1 MDIHQINALSNEAKA
16 KYMAL
21 QRLFDQ
27 PGFKYLVEWARAQV
41 TDSTQRE
48 LSAPNWEQVLLMRG
62 ARFAYGNFAEI
73 EKYTEAEFADLA
85 DTELSR
91 QAAEVEEKAETVSLE
106 NE

>member
-1 MDIHQINALSNEAKA
+1 MDIHQINALSNEQKA

-41 TDSTQRE
+41 ADSTARE
-48 LSAPNWEQVLLMRG
+48 LSAATWDQVLLMRG
-62 ARFAYGNFAEI
+62 ARFAYVNFAEI
-73 EKYTEAEFADLA
+73 EKYTEAEFSDLA
-85 DTELSR
+85 DSELSR
-91 QAAEVEEKAETVSLE
+91 EAAEVEEKAETSVLD

>member
-1 MDIHQINALSNEAKA
+1 MDIHQINALSNEQKA

-41 TDSTQRE
+41 GDSTARE

-62 ARFAYGNFAEI
+62 ARFAYANFAEI
-73 EKYTEAEFADLA
+73 EKYTEAEFSDLA

-91 QAAEVEEKAETVSLE
+91 AAAEVEEKAETASLE

>member
-1 MDIHQINALSNEAKA
+1 MDIHQINVLSNEAKS

-41 TDSTQRE
+41 ADSTQRE
-48 LSAPNWEQVLLMRG
+48 LTAPNWDQVLLMRG

-73 EKYTEAEFADLA
+73 EKFTEAEFSELA
-85 DTELSR
+85 DSELSR
-91 QAAEVEEKAETVSLE
+91 QAAEVEEKAEATSLE

>member
-1 MDIHQINALSNEAKA
+1 MDIHQINALSNEQKA

-27 PGFKYLVEWARAQV
+27 PGFKYLVEWAKAQV
-41 TDSTQRE
+41 SDSTARE
-48 LSAPNWEQVLLMRG
+48 LSAPNWDQVLLMRG
-62 ARFAYGNFAEI
+62 ARFAYTNFAEI
-73 EKYTEAEFADLA
+73 EKYTEAEFSDLA

-91 QAAEVEEKAETVSLE
+91 EDAEVAEKAETVSLE

>member
-1 MDIHQINALSNEAKA
+1 MDIHQINALSNEQKA

-41 TDSTQRE
+41 SDSTARE
-48 LSAPNWEQVLLMRG
+48 LSAPNWDQVLLMRG
-62 ARFAYGNFAEI
+62 ARFAYVNFAEI
-73 EKYTEAEFADLA
+73 EKYTEAEFSDLA
-85 DTELSR
+85 DSELSR
-91 QAAEVEEKAETVSLE
+91 QEASEVDKAETVSLE

>member
-1 MDIHQINALSNEAKA
+1 MDIHQINALSNDQKS

-27 PGFKYLVEWARAQV
+27 PGFKYLVEWAKAQ
-41 TDSTQRE
+41 TADSTQRE
-48 LSAPNWEQVLLMRG
+48 LSAPNWDQVLLMRG

-73 EKYTEAEFADLA
+73 EKYTEAEFTELA
-85 DTELSR
+85 DSELSR
-91 QAAEVEEKAETVSLE
+91 EAAEVEEKAETVALE

>member
-1 MDIHQINALSNEAKA
+1 MDIHQINVLSNEQKA

-41 TDSTQRE
+41 TDSTGRE
-48 LSAPNWEQVLLMRG
+48 LNAPNWEQVLLMRG
-62 ARFAYGNFAEI
+62 ARFAYMNFAEI
-73 EKYTEAEFADLA
+73 EKFTEAEFSDLA

-91 QAAEVEEKAETVSLE
+91 KDAEEAEKAEAVATD